1 MFFFVDHLFFSWFVF
16 SFSAV
21 LSVSFLTLLQ
31 EHRSL
36 RRQPGVGKDLASRVA
51 IVAVFVQHI
60 SQEVFALRTDGPL
73 DVPVELESVV
83 DDAVVEL
90 RFGRVLGSFKRMF
103 TCHYAEQND
112 AQAPNVR
119 LEVVWLLQ

>member
-1 MFFFVDHLFFSWFVF
+1 M
-16 SFSAV
+16 
-21 LSVSFLTLLQ
+21 
-31 EHRSL
+31 
-36 RRQPGVGKDLASRVA
+36 GKDLDSRVA
-51 IVAVFVQHI
+51 RVAIFVQHI
-60 SQEVFALRTDGPL
+60 SQEVFAPRTDGPL
-73 DVPVELESVV
+73 DVPVELESIV

-90 RFGRVLGSFKRMF
+90 LFGRVLGSFERMF